1 MKELR
6 EKIVEG
12 ILRELGIWDE
22 YQQIKEAN
30 YIEPETLIDPRI
42 ETVIGNMN
50 AEQKKLY
57 TLLRRYGPQLISLQ
71 KSSNTKDPERICAF
85 IKESGACHLC
95 KIMQTLHKLIMLS
108 VVENMEVEEEI
119 RGFVG
124 GRKGFK
130 VVLAKSPAIARKP
143 KPLVSIPPK
152 VPVKSDVDYALADSK
167 VSLKTVTLTI
177 VGLNGKAVDIEL
189 GAIHN

>member
-6 EKIVEG
+6 GKIVEG

-30 YIEPETLIDPRI
+30 YIEPETLIDPRK
-42 ETVIGNMN
+42 ETVIGDMN

-57 TLLRRYGPQLISLQ
+57 TLLRRYGPQWISLQ
-71 KSSNTKDPERICAF
+71 ESSNTKDTERICAF
-85 IKESGACHLC
+85 IKEKGACHLC
-95 KIMQTLHKLIMLS
+95 KIVQALPKLIMLS
-108 VVENMEVEEEI
+108 VVENMEVGKEI
-119 RGFVG
+119 RGIVG

-130 VVLAKSPAIARKP
+130 VVLAKSSAIARKP

-152 VPVKSDVDYALADSK
+152 VPVKGNTDYILPD
-167 VSLKTVTLTI
+167 TVTLTI
-177 VGLNGKAVDIEL
+177 VGPNGKAIDIEL